1 MKPVLALEAWDAVWQ
16 RFYDRGVQLGM
27 SPNASIARADDE
39 MAVRY
44 APRPKSGEAS

>member
-1 MKPVLALEAWDAVWQ
+1 VTVLELADWDAVWQ

-39 MAVRY
+39 MAARY
-44 APRPKSGEAS
+44 PPRPQPEGSA

>member
-1 MKPVLALEAWDAVWQ
+1 MTALDLDAWDAVWQ

-39 MAVRY
+39 MAARY
-44 APRPKSGEAS
+44 APRPVRMEAS